1 MKLLIAAFA
10 ASIAAAPIA
19 SADDQSLPDRNQSFL
34 DRAHELGV
42 PSQYGFL
49 GRWDD
54 NSTLAQGLGVC
65 RGLSEGMTLQ
75 QMEPKPSLS
84 PILNAIPMFYSEIAQ
99 AAQEKI
105 CPDTLGVPSERP
117 TA

>member
-1 MKLLIAAFA
+1 MKLLIAALA

-19 SADDQSLPDRNQSFL
+19 SADDQSLLDRNQSFL

-49 GRWDD
+49 GRADD
-54 NSTLAQGLGVC
+54 NSTLY
-65 RGLSEGMTLQ
+65 RGLEICRNLRDGMTLE
-75 QMEPKPSLS
+75 QMEPKPSGS
-84 PILNAIPMFYSEIAQ
+84 PILDASPMFYWEIAQ
-99 AAQEKI
+99 AAQQKI

-117 TA
+117 NT

>member
-1 MKLLIAAFA
+1 MKLLIAALVT
-10 ASIAAAPIA
+10 SIAAAPIA
-19 SADDQSLPDRNQSFL
+19 SADDQSLLDRNQSFL

-49 GRWDD
+49 GRADD

-65 RGLSEGMTLQ
+65 RGLREGMTLE

-84 PILNAIPMFYSEIAQ
+84 PILNAFPTFYSEIAQ
-99 AAQEKI
+99 AAQEKL

-117 TA
+117 NT

>member
-1 MKLLIAAFA
+1 MKLLIAALV
-10 ASIAAAPIA
+10 ASIAVAPIA
-19 SADDQSLPDRNQSFL
+19 SADNQSFL

-54 NSTLAQGLGVC
+54 NGTLSKGLEIC
-65 RGLSEGMTLQ
+65 RGLRDGMTLE

-84 PILNAIPMFYSEIAQ
+84 PILNGIPMFHSEIAQ
-99 AAQEKI
+99 AAQEKL
-105 CPDTLGVPSERP
+105 CPETLGAPSQKP
-117 TA
+117 NT